1 MIEIDGSHGEGG
13 GQILRTALAISAI
26 TAQPF
31 RLHNIRKGRR
41 GHEGLSPQHLKAAE
55 LAAHIADAEVE
66 GVRLHSTEL
75 SFYPTRLRPLDGQID
90 IGTAGSITLLLQCIL
105 PILVHAPSS
114 SSFSVRGGTDVRWSP
129 SWDYFVHVALLAL
142 ERMGVKAETHL
153 ITRGYYP
160 AGGGMVELEVFPSHL
175 SAGRFECS
183 DVPIVG
189 NVHSSSLPQH
199 VPERIRASAIEAL
212 QESGHD
218 ADVRI
223 EPQLAHTA
231 GCGITLWKGTL
242 GACALGRRGLP
253 SERVGQMAAQQ
264 LLGEIA
270 AHSGVDVHLADQ
282 LIIYMAL
289 AGGGELTLREITE
302 HTRTNVWTVQRFM
315 DVECTTQRENGLIRM
330 SLST

>member
-31 RLHNIRKGRR
+31 RLHNIRKGR
-41 GHEGLSPQHLKAAE
+41 GQEGLSPQHLKAAE
-55 LAAHIADAEVE
+55 TAARIADARVE
-66 GVRLHSTEL
+66 GLRLHSTEL
-75 SFYPTRLRPLDGQID
+75 SFYPTRLCPLNGQID

-114 SSFSVRGGTDVRWSP
+114 SSFSVKGGTDVRWSP
-129 SWDYFVHVALLAL
+129 SWDYLVHVAFLAL
-142 ERMGVKAETHL
+142 EQMGVKTKTHL
-153 ITRGYYP
+153 VMRGYYP

-175 SAGRFECS
+175 SARRFECS
-183 DVPIVG
+183 DVPVVG
-189 NVHSSSLPQH
+189 NVHSFSLPQH
-199 VPERIRASAIEAL
+199 IPERIRASATEAL
-212 QESGHD
+212 HESGYD

-223 EPQLAHTA
+223 EPTVAHTA
-231 GCGITLWKGTL
+231 GCGITLWRGTL
-242 GACALGRRGLP
+242 GACALGKRGLP
-253 SERVGQMAAQQ
+253 SEKVGQMAAQQ

-270 AHSGVDVHLADQ
+270 SRSGVDMYLADQ

-315 DVECTTQRENGLIRM
+315 DVECTTHQEKGLIRM
-330 SLST
+330 SIST